1 MHTIDLSRI
10 DLNLLVVFVDLMGT
24 RSVTRTAVRLH
35 KTQPAISHALQRLR
49 EQLDDP
55 LLVKQGREM
64 VPSPHAQALVESIRP
79 LLARIGLALAPPPPF
94 EPATTTRR
102 YRIAAPDFAHS
113 LLPALLARLRGD
125 APQVSLDWLALG
137 DGVLRSLIDGGLD
150 LVIARA
156 LPRPFEDGLSQAEL
170 TPLRWATYLRPGHPS
185 ARRWNLA
192 AWRRAEHVQ
201 VHFGDRLDNPVDG
214 HSGLA
219 GRDRRVAVRVPSF
232 AMVAPLVAASDLIA
246 TLPAVALVD
255 SAAHHGLWACP
266 PPLAMPPLPHRVYWA
281 SRLDKDPALTWFRT
295 HVRAMFDAHIQR
307 ANATLRHPAAGRRV
321 RPGASG

>member
-10 DLNLLVVFVDLMGT
+10 DLNLLVVFVDLMDT
-24 RSVTRTAVRLH
+24 RSVTRTASRLH
-35 KTQPAISHALQRLR
+35 KTQPAISHALRRLR

-64 VPSPHAQALVESIRP
+64 VPSPHAQVLVESIRP
-79 LLARIGLALAPPPPF
+79 LLARVGQALAPPPPF

-113 LLPALLARLRGD
+113 LLPTLLARLRRD
-125 APQVSLDWLALG
+125 APQASLDWLAL
-137 DGVLRSLIDGGLD
+137 DGGAMRGLIDGGLD

-156 LPRPFEDGLSQAEL
+156 LPRPFEDGLSHAEL
-170 TPLRWATYLRPGHPS
+170 TPLQWATYLRPGHPA

-214 HSGLA
+214 HSGSA
-219 GRDRRVAVRVPSF
+219 GRQRRVAVRVPTF
-232 AMVAPLVAASDLIA
+232 AMVAPLVAASDLVA

-255 SAAHHGLWACP
+255 AAAHHGLRACP

-281 SRLDKDPALTWFRT
+281 SRLDKDPALSWFRT
-295 HVRAMFDAHIQR
+295 HVRAVFDEHIRRAHR
-307 ANATLRHPAAGRRV
+307 TLRHPAAGARARAAAT
-321 RPGASG
+321 G